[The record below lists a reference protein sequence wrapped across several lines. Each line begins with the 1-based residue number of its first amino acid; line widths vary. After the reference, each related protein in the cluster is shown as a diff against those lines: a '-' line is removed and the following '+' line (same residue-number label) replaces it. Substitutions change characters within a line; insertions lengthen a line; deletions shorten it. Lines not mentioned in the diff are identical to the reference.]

1 MHMLVGLLS
10 VGAEL
15 VAIIDGRTVIRRIM
29 PTRSY
34 LSQVEPVAVF
44 GLGDA
49 DAIDRLEIRWPDGVV
64 TEVDGPIEPGRVR
77 YGR

>member
-1 MHMLVGLLS
+1 MIATIGDRQ
-10 VGAEL
+10 
-15 VAIIDGRTVIRRIM
+15 VARRIM

-44 GLGDA
+44 GLGDVES
-49 DAIDRLEIRWPDGVV
+49 IDRLEIRWPDGETTV
-64 TEVDGPIEPGRVR
+64 VDGPIGPGRVR